1 MNLVIQDATARLGAT
16 TTEETVRNTISKKRL
31 APNDLRRK

>member
-16 TTEETVRNTISKKRL
+16 TTEKTVRKTISRKRL
-31 APNDLRRK
+31 APNDLGRK

>member
-16 TTEETVRNTISKKRL
+16 TTGKPSERRFL
-31 APNDLRRK
+31 AKD